1 MEIRSSSLELYGRD
15 RPTLMTEP
23 VKKFVLF
30 VVLALTTIVFV
41 FELPVYAQ
49 SQPLAQNIPNAQG
62 QQPSTSTMV
71 NEIRIPSANA
81 LGSIFFE
88 SRNSLIFS
96 VGAAETFT
104 DNLYYSGLS
113 YLQYSNGSTYTGNYF
128 PITSLTG
135 RVAYQREWQKTT
147 LQIDYG
153 LAYGIITKAGPD
165 NFLSQD
171 GGIYVSHRVTPRFNF
186 NIGSSAFVSPFTN
199 RSYTPV
205 EILPANIPN
214 IVPNNSLIMGYG
226 RAIGS
231 TTNGGFSYDLSR
243 RSSFNTN
250 FYYTLTRYQQVGS
263 YSMNQPGVRAE
274 YSYRLKERTSMQLG
288 YLFSYYSFDNR
299 ETLSGG
305 TTSQGSS
312 IYRNHFPYVGLT
324 HQITSGISGSIQ
336 VGPNFTI
343 GNPIY
348 YVGGG
353 TGTRPGPYLG
363 VNGTLTFSEAVS
375 HDPRTFYTIG
385 LGQLVS
391 DGSGLGYVTVT
402 RYFGGSVGHLFTRKL
417 LGSINGGYT
426 RSDFPMNLDSNG
438 QALDTSGVSAGA
450 FLRLNMNQKFQVY
463 ANYLYFRQLSSGF
476 SGYIPG
482 NGSGNAF
489 TIGINYLHPIF
500 F

>member
-1 MEIRSSSLELYGRD
+1 
-15 RPTLMTEP
+15 MTEYT
-23 VKKFVLF
+23 KKFILLIVL
-30 VVLALTTIVFV
+30 VLTTMGFIFV
-41 FELPVYAQ
+41 MPAYSQ
-49 SQPLAQNIPNAQG
+49 SQPQAQNTTGMQG
-62 QQPSTSTMV
+62 QQPSTSTTAD
-71 NEIRIPSANA
+71 EPRIPSANA

-96 VGAAETFT
+96 LGAAETLT
-104 DNLYYSGLS
+104 NNLYYSGLS
-113 YLQYSNGSTYTGNYF
+113 YLQYGNGSGYTGNYF

-135 RVAYQREWQKTT
+135 RVAYQRESQKTT

-153 LAYGIITKAGPD
+153 LGYGIITQGGTD

-186 NIGSSAFVSPFTN
+186 NIGSGAYVSPFTN
-199 RSYTPV
+199 RSYAPV
-205 EILPANIPN
+205 GILPPNIPN
-214 IVPNNSLIMGYG
+214 IIPNNSLIMGYG

-231 TTNGGFSYDLSR
+231 TTRGGFSYELSR

-250 FYYTLTRYQQVGS
+250 IYYTLTRYQQVGS
-263 YSMNQPGVRAE
+263 YSMNQPGVNAE
-274 YSYRLKERTSMQLG
+274 YDYRLKERTSMQLG

-299 ETLSGG
+299 QRLSSG
-305 TTSQGSS
+305 TFTQGSS
-312 IYRNHFPYVGLT
+312 IYRNHFPYIGLT

-336 VGPNFTI
+336 VGPNFSI

-353 TGTRPGPYLG
+353 TGVRPGPYLG
-363 VNGTLTFSEAVS
+363 VNGTLTFSEAIS
-375 HDPRTFYTIG
+375 HDPRTFYTINV
-385 LGQLVS
+385 GQLVS

-402 RYFGGSVGHLFTRKL
+402 RNAGGSVGHLFTRKL
-417 LGSINGGYT
+417 LGSISGSYT
-426 RSDFPMNLDSNG
+426 HSQFPMNLDPNG
-438 QALDTSGVSAGA
+438 QPLTTSGASAGA
-450 FLRLNMNQKFQVY
+450 LLRLNTSQRFQIF
-463 ANYLYFRQLSSGF
+463 ANYLYFHQLSYGF

-482 NGSGNAF
+482 SGSGNTF